1 MADRFEHRESHLVSE
16 RFLDLG
22 DPAELGSGHPPG
34 FGGRRSGT
42 DVLSSE
48 EVEMHLDLPVRLL
61 RKPVAH
67 EQIPQTRDERDD
79 GSPDAHES
87 GDSRR
92 RRAMTSAMRSQS
104 SVWAASRR
112 RPAPVMA

>member
-1 MADRFEHRESHLVSE
+1 
-16 RFLDLG
+16 
-22 DPAELGSGHPPG
+22 
-34 FGGRRSGT
+34 
-42 DVLSSE
+42 
-48 EVEMHLDLPVRLL
+48 MHLDLPVRLL
-61 RKPVAH
+61 RKLVAH